1 VTRDRHGDGSNSR
14 GFRYLVN
21 DDQLARFG
29 SASVAQRL
37 TWLEEMREF
46 TWSAATPETR
56 ERWLRLRRGD
66 PIV

>member
-1 VTRDRHGDGSNSR
+1 MTRDRLGDGSNSC
-14 GFRYLVN
+14 GFRYLVD

-29 SASVAQRL
+29 SASVSQRL

-46 TWSAATPETR
+46 TWSAASPDTR
-56 ERWLRLRRGD
+56 ERWQRLRRGE